1 MKPAPFK
8 YYAPQS
14 VPEVLELL
22 TEYGYDAKVLAGGQ
36 SLVPMMN
43 FRLVQPAVLVDI
55 NNIPELSYIDTHEK
69 GIRIGAM
76 VRHSQAEKDSLI
88 KERAPLIY
96 ESMPQIATTQIR
108 NRGTI
113 GGSLA
118 HADPSAEL
126 VVVSTALEANFK
138 IQNQK
143 GERVIPASEF
153 FVGLLMTCMEPDDLL
168 VEIQIPPLPDRSGW
182 SLKEVARRPHDFA
195 LVGVAAVLAL
205 DKKGRCS
212 EARLVY
218 LSAGDGPISAPEAA
232 GMLIGEEITPELIT
246 AAAEKASADEID
258 PGSDI
263 HATADFRRHLA
274 NVLTRRALEEALQR
288 AKGGKGDDHGKY
300 I

>member
-8 YYAPQS
+8 YYAPHS
-14 VPEVLELL
+14 IPEVLELL
-22 TEYGYDAKVLAGGQ
+22 NEHGYDAKILAGGQ

-55 NNIPELSYIDTHEK
+55 NNIPELSYIETHGK
-69 GIRIGAM
+69 GVRLGAM
-76 VRHSQAEKDSLI
+76 VRHSQAEKNSLV
-88 KERAPLIY
+88 KEHAPLIH
-96 ESMPQIATTQIR
+96 ETMPQIATVQIR

-126 VVVSTALEANFK
+126 VVVSTALEAQFK

-143 GERVIPASEF
+143 GERLVPASEY
-153 FVGLLMTCMEPDDLL
+153 FVGLLMTSMEPEDLL
-168 VEIQIPPLPDRSGW
+168 VEVQIPPLPVRSGW

-195 LVGVAAVLAL
+195 LMGVAAILTL
-205 DKKGRCS
+205 DKKERCT
-212 EARLVY
+212 EARMVY
-218 LSAGDGPISAPEAA
+218 LSAGDGPISAPDAA
-232 GMLIGEEITPELIT
+232 NMLIGNEISTELIA
-246 AAAEKASADEID
+246 AAAEKAASDEID

-263 HATADFRRHLA
+263 HATAEFRRHLA

-288 AKGGKGDDHGKY
+288 AKDG

>member
-1 MKPAPFK
+1 MKPAPFE
-8 YYAPQS
+8 YFAPTS
-14 VPEVLELL
+14 VPEALELL
-22 TEYGYDAKVLAGGQ
+22 DQHGYDAKILAGGQ

-55 NNIPELSYIDTHEK
+55 NNIPELSLIQPDGK
-69 GIRIGAM
+69 GLGIGAL
-76 VRHSQAEKDSLI
+76 VRHSQAEKDPAV
-88 KERAPLIY
+88 KEKAPLIF
-96 ESMPQIATTQIR
+96 ETMPNIATVQIR

-126 VVVSTALEANFK
+126 VVVSTALQAEFK
-138 IQNQK
+138 IQRK
-143 GERVIPASEF
+143 SGERIVPAKDF
-153 FVGLLMTCMEPDDLL
+153 FVGLLMTVMEPEEML
-168 VEIQIPPLPDRSGW
+168 VEITVPPLPSRTGW

-195 LVGVAAVLAL
+195 LVGVTAVITL
-205 DKKGRCS
+205 DKKDRCQ

-232 GMLIGEEITPELIT
+232 DMLQGEEYSPEL
-246 AAAEKASADEID
+246 AAAVAQKAARDEID

-274 NVLTRRALEEALQR
+274 EVLTRRALEEAYQR
-288 AKGGKGDDHGKY
+288 AGKK
-300 I
+300 

>member
-22 TEYGYDAKVLAGGQ
+22 TEHGYDAKILAGGQ

-43 FRLVQPAVLVDI
+43 FRLVQPAVVVDI
-55 NNIPELSYIDTHEK
+55 NNIPELAYIESHQD

-76 VRHSQAEKDSLI
+76 TRHSQAEKDPLI
-88 KERAPLIY
+88 KEKAPLIH
-96 ESMPQIATTQIR
+96 ETMPQIATVQIR

-113 GGSLA
+113 GGSLS
-118 HADPSAEL
+118 HADASAEL
-126 VVVSTALEANFK
+126 VVVSTALEAQFK
-138 IQNQK
+138 IQNQQ
-143 GERVIPASEF
+143 GERLVPASEF
-153 FVGLLMTCMEPDDLL
+153 FLGLLMTSMEPEDLL
-168 VEIQIPPLPDRSGW
+168 VEIQFPPMPDRSGW

-205 DKKGRCS
+205 DMNERCS

-218 LSAGDGPISAPEAA
+218 LSAGDGPISAPDAA
-232 GMLIGEEITPELIT
+232 AMLVGEDITPDLIT

-263 HATADFRRHLA
+263 HATAGFRRHLA

-288 AKGGKGDDHGKY
+288 AKGAT
-300 I
+300 

>member
-8 YYAPQS
+8 YYAPRS
-14 VPEVLELL
+14 VPEVLSLL
-22 TEYGYDAKVLAGGQ
+22 NEHGYDAKILAGGQ

-55 NNIPELSYIDTHEK
+55 NNIPEMAEIQPHEK
-69 GIRIGAM
+69 GVRLGAM
-76 VRHSQAEKDSLI
+76 VRHSQAEKDPLI
-88 KERAPLIY
+88 KEKAPLVH
-96 ESMPQIATTQIR
+96 ETMPKIATVQIR

-126 VVVSTALEANFK
+126 VVVSTALDARFK
-138 IQNQK
+138 IQNLN
-143 GERVIPASEF
+143 GERVVPASEF
-153 FVGLLMTCMEPDDLL
+153 FVGLMVTAMGPEDLL
-168 VEIQIPPLPDRSGW
+168 VEVEFPPLPPRSGW

-195 LVGVAAVLAL
+195 LVGVAAVVVL
-205 DKKGRCS
+205 DKKDRCK

-232 GMLIGEEITPELIT
+232 GLLVGEQFTPALAT

-274 NVLTRRALEEALQR
+274 NVLTQRALEEAFQR
-288 AKGGKGDDHGKY
+288 AKGGK
-300 I
+300 

>member
-14 VPEVLELL
+14 IPEVLELL
-22 TEYGYDAKVLAGGQ
+22 NEHGYDAKVLAGGQ

-55 NNIPELSYIDTHEK
+55 NKIPELSYIEPHDK
-69 GIRIGAM
+69 GVRLGAM
-76 VRHSQAEKDSLI
+76 VRHSQAEKDPLI
-88 KERAPLIY
+88 KEHAPLIH
-96 ESMPQIATTQIR
+96 ETMPQIATVQIR

-118 HADPSAEL
+118 HADSSAEL
-126 VVVSTALEANFK
+126 VVVTTALDAKFK

-143 GERVIPASEF
+143 GERLVPAAKF
-153 FVGLLMTCMEPDDLL
+153 FVGLLTTSMEPEDLL
-168 VEIQIPPLPDRSGW
+168 VEVQIPPMPAHSGW

-195 LVGVAAVLAL
+195 LMGVAAILTL
-205 DKKGRCS
+205 DKKERCTD
-212 EARLVY
+212 ARMVY

-232 GMLIGEEITPELIT
+232 NLLIGNEITPELIT
-246 AAAEKASADEID
+246 AAAEKAAADEID

-263 HATADFRRHLA
+263 HATAEFRRHLA

-288 AKGGKGDDHGKY
+288 AKGGN
-300 I
+300 

>member
-8 YYAPQS
+8 YYAPDS
-14 VPEVLELL
+14 VAEVLALL
-22 TEYGYDAKVLAGGQ
+22 HEHGYDAKILAGGQ

-55 NNIPELSYIDTHEK
+55 NNIPELSYIETHDK
-69 GIRIGAM
+69 GIRLGAM
-76 VRHSQAEKDSLI
+76 VRHSQAERDPLI
-88 KERAPLIY
+88 KEKAPLVH
-96 ESMPQIATTQIR
+96 ETMPQIATVQIR

-118 HADPSAEL
+118 HADASAEL
-126 VVVSTALEANFK
+126 VVVTTALEAQFK

-143 GERVIPASEF
+143 GERLVPASDF
-153 FVGLLMTCMEPDDLL
+153 FVGLLVTSLEPDDLL
-168 VEIQIPPLPDRSGW
+168 VEIQIPSLLPRSGW

-195 LVGVAAVLAL
+195 LMGVAAVLTL
-205 DKKGRCS
+205 DKKERCT

-232 GMLIGEEITPELIT
+232 KLLIGNEISSDLIT
-246 AAAEKASADEID
+246 AAAEKAAADEID

-274 NVLTRRALEEALQR
+274 NVLTRRALEEAVQR
-288 AKGGKGDDHGKY
+288 AKGEK
-300 I
+300 

>member
-14 VPEVLELL
+14 VPEVLDLL
-22 TEYGYDAKVLAGGQ
+22 NEYGYDAKILAGGQ

-55 NNIPELSYIDTHEK
+55 NNIPELSYIEPHDK
-69 GIRIGAM
+69 GVRLGAM
-76 VRHSQAEKDSLI
+76 VRHGQAEKDPLI
-88 KERAPLIY
+88 KEQAPLIY
-96 ESMPQIATTQIR
+96 ETMPQIATVQIR

-118 HADPSAEL
+118 HADASAEL
-126 VVVSTALEANFK
+126 VVVTTALDAKFK

-143 GERVIPASEF
+143 GERLVPAADF
-153 FVGLLMTCMEPDDLL
+153 FVGLLMTSLEPDDLL
-168 VEIQIPPLPDRSGW
+168 VEVQIPPMPAHSGW

-195 LVGVAAVLAL
+195 LMGVAVILTL
-205 DKKGRCS
+205 DKKERCT
-212 EARLVY
+212 EVRMVY
-218 LSAGDGPISAPEAA
+218 LSAGDGPILAPEAA
-232 GMLIGEEITPELIT
+232 KLLIGNEITPELIT
-246 AAAEKASADEID
+246 AAAEKAAADEID

-263 HATADFRRHLA
+263 HATAEFRRHLA

-288 AKGGKGDDHGKY
+288 AKGGN
-300 I
+300 

>member
-8 YYAPQS
+8 YYAPKS

-22 TEYGYDAKVLAGGQ
+22 NEHGYDAKILAGGQ

-55 NNIPELSYIDTHEK
+55 NNIPELSYIETHGK
-69 GIRIGAM
+69 GVRLGAM
-76 VRHSQAEKDSLI
+76 VRHSQAEKDPLI
-88 KERAPLIY
+88 KKGAPLIH
-96 ESMPQIATTQIR
+96 ETMPQIATVQIR

-126 VVVSTALEANFK
+126 VVVSTALEAQFK

-143 GERVIPASEF
+143 GERLVPASEF
-153 FVGLLMTCMEPDDLL
+153 FVGLLMTSMEPEDLL
-168 VEIQIPPLPDRSGW
+168 VEIRIPPLPARSGW

-195 LVGVAAVLAL
+195 LMGVAAILTL
-205 DKKGRCS
+205 DKKEHCTD
-212 EARLVY
+212 ARMVY
-218 LSAGDGPISAPEAA
+218 LSAGDGPISAPDSAN
-232 GMLIGEEITPELIT
+232 MLIGNEITAELIT
-246 AAAEKASADEID
+246 AAAEKAASDEID

-263 HATADFRRHLA
+263 HATAEFRRHLA

-288 AKGGKGDDHGKY
+288 AKGGN
-300 I
+300 

>member
-1 MKPAPFK
+1 MKPAPFE
-8 YYAPQS
+8 YYAPRS
-14 VPEVLELL
+14 VPEALSLL
-22 TEYGYDAKVLAGGQ
+22 SEHGYDAKVLAGGQ

-55 NNIPELSYIDTHEK
+55 NFIPELTEIEGDKKEL
-69 GIRIGAM
+69 RLGAM
-76 VRHSQAEKDSLI
+76 VRHAQAEKDPQV
-88 KERAPLIY
+88 KELAPLVY

-126 VVVSTALEANFK
+126 VVVSTALGAKFK
-138 IQNQK
+138 VQSQK
-143 GERVIPASEF
+143 GDRVIPASDF
-153 FVGLLMTCMEPDDLL
+153 FVGLLMTSMEPDDLL
-168 VEIQIPPLPDRSGW
+168 VEIQIPSLPPRSGW

-195 LVGVAAVLAL
+195 LVGVAAVLTL
-205 DKKGRCS
+205 DNKDRPS
-212 EARLVY
+212 DSRLVY

-232 GMLIGEEITPELIT
+232 GMLIGEEVTPDLIA
-246 AAAEKASADEID
+246 AAAEKAAADEID

-274 NVLTRRALEEALQR
+274 NVLTQRALEEAYQR
-288 AKGGKGDDHGKY
+288 AKGGK
-300 I
+300 

>member
-8 YYAPQS
+8 YYAPET
-14 VPEVLELL
+14 VPEVLSLL
-22 TEYGYDAKVLAGGQ
+22 DEYGYDAKVLAGGQ

-55 NNIPELSYIDTHEK
+55 NNIPDLSTIQAQDK
-69 GIRIGAM
+69 GVRLGAM
-76 VRHSQAEKDSLI
+76 VRHSKAEKDPLI
-88 KERAPLIY
+88 KERAPLVH
-96 ESMPQIATTQIR
+96 ETMPQIATTQIR

-126 VVVSTALEANFK
+126 VVVSTALEARFK
-138 IQNQK
+138 LQSQK
-143 GERVIPASEF
+143 GERWVSASEF
-153 FVGLLMTCMEPDDLL
+153 FVGLLMTVLEPEELL
-168 VEIQIPPLPDRSGW
+168 VEIELPPLPPRTGW

-195 LVGVAAVLAL
+195 LVGVAVILTL
-205 DKKGRCS
+205 DKKDRCQN
-212 EARLVY
+212 ARLVY

-232 GMLIGEEITPELIT
+232 SLLQGEEITPDLIT
-246 AAAEKASADEID
+246 AAAEKAAGEEID

-274 NVLTRRALEEALQR
+274 KVLTRRALEEAHRR
-288 AKGGKGDDHGKY
+288 AKGGK
-300 I
+300 

>member
-1 MKPAPFK
+1 MKPAPFE
-8 YYAPQS
+8 YYAPRS
-14 VPEVLELL
+14 VPEALSLL
-22 TEYGYDAKVLAGGQ
+22 AEHGYDAKVLAGGQ

-55 NNIPELSYIDTHEK
+55 NHIPELA
-69 GIRIGAM
+69 GIEGDKKELRLGAM
-76 VRHSQAEKDSLI
+76 VRHAQAERDPQT
-88 KERAPLIY
+88 KELAPLVY

-126 VVVSTALEANFK
+126 VVVSTALNARFK
-138 IQNQK
+138 VQNQK
-143 GERVIPASEF
+143 GDRVIPASEF
-153 FVGLLMTCMEPDDLL
+153 FVGLLMTSMEPDDLL
-168 VEIQIPPLPDRSGW
+168 VEIQIPSLPPRSGW

-195 LVGVAAVLAL
+195 LVGVAAILTL
-205 DKKGRCS
+205 DKKDRPTD
-212 EARLVY
+212 ARLVY

-232 GMLIGEEITPELIT
+232 SLLIGEEVTPDLVA
-246 AAAEKASADEID
+246 AAAEKASTDEID

-274 NVLTRRALEEALQR
+274 NVLTQRALEEAYQR
-288 AKGGKGDDHGKY
+288 AKGGK
-300 I
+300 